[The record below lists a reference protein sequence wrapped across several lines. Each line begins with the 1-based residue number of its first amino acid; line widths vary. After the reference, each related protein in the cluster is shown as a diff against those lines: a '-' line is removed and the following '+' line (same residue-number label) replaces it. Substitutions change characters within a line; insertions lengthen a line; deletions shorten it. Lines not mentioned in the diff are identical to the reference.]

1 MRAMGI
7 DLGTTTVSVIM
18 MDAGSGEI
26 LGSRT
31 IAHHA
36 FVEGHIPESKV
47 QDAKLLWNVVKGA
60 AAELS
65 DAFGAPS
72 AIGLTGQMH
81 GMLYV
86 DDQGEAVSPLY
97 IWQDGCGNL
106 MMEKDMTYA
115 RFLRQTG
122 GAASAGFGLTT
133 HYYLQKNG
141 MIPEK
146 AEKMV
151 TICDYVGM
159 KLCGSSK
166 AVIAKDMAA
175 SWGCYDLAAGR
186 FLTEEMEKL
195 GVDTSY
201 LPELMEKHSIMGYT
215 PEGIPVIVSLGDNQ
229 ASVLGSVSNLCDTVL
244 INIGTGS
251 QVSVG
256 TDTYHDVSG
265 SIELRPCVEG
275 MSLLVGSGLCG
286 GRAYAM
292 LEQFYRQ
299 IAGSEA
305 SMYGQMAAQAEAFRQ
320 NYGTAAAWKVKT
332 TFSGTRSDPDARGSM
347 TGIGVENF
355 HPGAMTLGVIDG
367 ILEELYE
374 MYVQMCAVTGR
385 KATRLVGSGN
395 GIRKNPLMQQLAEEK
410 FGMKL
415 EIPVYQEEAAYGAA
429 LYALVASGLEKELSG
444 VQEKIRYNS

>member
-86 DDQGEAVSPLY
+86 DAQGEAVSPLY

-106 MMEKDMTYA
+106 MMGKDMTYA

-146 AEKMV
+146 ADKMV

-175 SWGCYDLAAGR
+175 SWGCYDLA
-186 FLTEEMEKL
+186 
-195 GVDTSY
+195 
-201 LPELMEKHSIMGYT
+201 
-215 PEGIPVIVSLGDNQ
+215 
-229 ASVLGSVSNLCDTVL
+229 
-244 INIGTGS
+244 
-251 QVSVG
+251 G
-256 TDTYHDVSG
+256 TDGKTQHH
-265 SIELRPCVEG
+265 
-275 MSLLVGSGLCG
+275 GLHAG
-286 GRAYAM
+286 GN
-292 LEQFYRQ
+292 
-299 IAGSEA
+299 SCDC
-305 SMYGQMAAQAEAFRQ
+305 
-320 NYGTAAAWKVKT
+320 
-332 TFSGTRSDPDARGSM
+332 FSGR
-347 TGIGVENF
+347 
-355 HPGAMTLGVIDG
+355 
-367 ILEELYE
+367 
-374 MYVQMCAVTGR
+374 Q
-385 KATRLVGSGN
+385 SGQCP
-395 GIRKNPLMQQLAEEK
+395 RFCQ
-410 FGMKL
+410 
-415 EIPVYQEEAAYGAA
+415 
-429 LYALVASGLEKELSG
+429 
-444 VQEKIRYNS
+444 